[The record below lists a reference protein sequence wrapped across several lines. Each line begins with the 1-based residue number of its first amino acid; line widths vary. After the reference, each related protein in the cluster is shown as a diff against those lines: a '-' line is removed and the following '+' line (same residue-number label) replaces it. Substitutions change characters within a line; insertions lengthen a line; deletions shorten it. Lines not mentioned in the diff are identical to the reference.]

1 MECPHL
7 AKSDDVIGF
16 DAKELKAK
24 LKNGIHCSG
33 MEWFDN
39 AVVSHKAHFSITI
52 LLTYERI
59 FRLEMSEPNANWT

>member
-33 MEWFDN
+33 IE
-39 AVVSHKAHFSITI
+39 
-52 LLTYERI
+52 
-59 FRLEMSEPNANWT
+59 